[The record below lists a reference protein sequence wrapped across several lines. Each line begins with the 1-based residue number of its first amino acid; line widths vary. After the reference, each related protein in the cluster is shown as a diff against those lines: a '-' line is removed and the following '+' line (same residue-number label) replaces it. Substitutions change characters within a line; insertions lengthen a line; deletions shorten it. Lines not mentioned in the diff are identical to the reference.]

1 MKRNLDQDT
10 KRSPA
15 NPIELEPRSSTVDG
29 RGSDAI
35 IDVMSFLSSSQ
46 SVIRVL
52 CGLADDAVMFLRSSF
67 HSRTALIAE
76 NLFLRKQLTF
86 YQERRVRPRRLTNAA
101 RHSLVFWSRF
111 FEWKSA
117 LLIVKPATL
126 IGWHREA
133 FRLFWKWKSR
143 RVGRPRLPVALQQMI
158 ARMVHDNPTWGEE
171 RIADELWLKLGFES
185 VTQLVRPGGV
195 LAFQEPTWIPMLA
208 MAARLL
214 LWSRLLAVI
223 HEIFLQSGVNP
234 EMGIHLYR
242 DFQEIRLLAQR
253 RWYASGWFVPG
264 KSDAF
269 PRTGHRPGLGDDC
282 GWHRRTHGTGAPAL
296 QERKNL

>member
-171 RIADELWLKLGFES
+171 RIADELWLKLGIS
-185 VTQLVRPGGV
+185 VSPRTVRAYWPRGDKSRHPR
-195 LAFQEPTWIPMLA
+195 LASQNWKAFVRNH
-208 MAARLL
+208 ARV
-214 LWSRLLAVI
+214 LLACDFMVAFTARFRI
-223 HEIFLQSGVNP
+223 LYIFVVMEIGCKT
-234 EMGIHLYR
+234 
-242 DFQEIRLLAQR
+242 IRCC
-253 RWYASGWFVPG
+253 RWPLHSHV
-264 KSDAF
+264 SSCSLSVL
-269 PRTGHRPGLGDDC
+269 RV
-282 GWHRRTHGTGAPAL
+282 
-296 QERKNL
+296 